1 MMTKPL
7 NVEIADEMADALAKA
22 ANDLGET
29 EAQFV
34 KQAVA
39 QRLQAL
45 ADNPF
50 FARRR
55 KGIDRKVA
63 RDWLISRKG
72 GEAPEPGDELPP
84 GYTPPR

>member
-1 MMTKPL
+1 MTKPL
-7 NVEIADEMADALAKA
+7 TVEMADELADALAKA

-29 EAQFV
+29 EEQFV

-39 QRLQAL
+39 QRLEAL
-45 ADNPF
+45 EDNPF

-55 KGIDRKVA
+55 KGIDRKAA
-63 RDWLISRKG
+63 RDWLLSRQG
-72 GEAPEPGDELPP
+72 GEPPEPGDELPP